1 MFAQNS
7 LVPHAVDL
15 ELACRIQ
22 LPPSTSTV
30 FVASDTTSN
39 AGRLESNGNS
49 LPPTDLNG
57 VSGSTNES
65 TLQPT
70 DVGRGAWSFLAAA
83 FVVQAI
89 AWGVPNAYGVFLDSY
104 LQDPRYI
111 SQGSAT
117 SLLPLIGTL
126 SSGIIYCSGSV
137 VNPIAAR
144 YPQHR
149 HKSMWFGAA
158 LCFGSLLG
166 SSYAT
171 KILHLVLLQGVL
183 YGVGGSLLFL
193 SCISNMSE
201 WFVARRGLANGILF
215 AGTATGGVL
224 LPLVLPKL
232 ISKYGSSKTL
242 RILAIT
248 IILILSP
255 VLPFVKGRLPHT
267 RARAHGPTPRGAPK
281 PHEWMKHKPFCIF
294 LIVNTLHGLA
304 FFVPV
309 VYLPTFAN
317 DVHISSSN
325 SAVTLAML
333 NAAAVVGRLLM
344 GYLSDKF
351 NPWILALTTLLTT
364 SAATFVL
371 WGVLSHSFAGLLTF
385 SIAYGSVASGWTS
398 VYIGFVKPVAKD
410 DPVLTTK
417 LFGYLLLSRGIGN
430 ILSTPLAAKLYAGPH
445 NATDSRLSTGFEV
458 GNGRFKNMI
467 IYLGTC
473 FAGAAGIAALGW
485 AMDARKISTTPR
497 DRSSAREVNLENVDE
512 RNL

>member
-1 MFAQNS
+1 MFAHIS
-7 LVPHAVDL
+7 PHTDEL
-15 ELACRIQ
+15 ELAYRIP
-22 LPPSTSTV
+22 LPPSTSTG
-30 FVASDTTSN
+30 FVASGTAS
-39 AGRLESNGNS
+39 RLELNDNTSDSNE
-49 LPPTDLNG
+49 
-57 VSGSTNES
+57 VSGGMNES
-65 TLQPT
+65 ALPPT

-111 SQGSAT
+111 SQKSAT

-171 KILHLVLLQGVL
+171 KIFHLVLLQGVL

-224 LPLVLPKL
+224 LPLVLPRL

-242 RILAIT
+242 RILAIA

-255 VLPFVKGRLPHT
+255 LLPFVKGRLPHA
-267 RARAHGPTPRGAPK
+267 RARAHGPTPRGAPR
-281 PHEWMKHKPFCIF
+281 PHEWMKHKPFWIF

-304 FFVPV
+304 FFVPI

-317 DVHISSSN
+317 DLHISSSN

-410 DPVLTTK
+410 DPVLTTT

-445 NATDSRLSTGFEV
+445 NVTGTTGASTGFEV
-458 GNGRFKNMI
+458 GNGRFENMI

-485 AMDARKISTTPR
+485 ALDARKISPSLR
-497 DRSSAREVNLENVDE
+497 NRSLEREVDSSE